1 VLDTLDSQHA
11 VQLRAATLLRLSEY
25 LQAPERGGRLMITV
39 DGLTPLPTT
48 ELDDYL
54 VVCKEFPDAGA
65 ALGRHLAWELG
76 SDDATAVLSRAEAWI
91 RERLRNQPAPGRMRD
106 LAAALAVMVR
116 GAAGCRWP
124 SGTTSGTVASGD
136 QRLRRPPLGSG
147 TSPTISRL
155 AVLGG
160 YHGPLGGKRTALC
173 YSPATS
179 LTQMQQPH
187 TRHER
192 GGALSPPV
200 RLAGRGSPSDPSDLA
215 PTVGRP

>member
-11 VQLRAATLLRLSEY
+11 VQLRAATLLRLSEH

-91 RERLRNQPAPGRMRD
+91 GGRLRNQPAPGRMRD

-116 GAAGCRWP
+116 EGGGLPVAERDYQRHCCLWRSAP
-124 SGTTSGTVASGD
+124 S
-136 QRLRRPPLGSG
+136 
-147 TSPTISRL
+147 TSPT
-155 AVLGG
+155 G
-160 YHGPLGGKRTALC
+160 
-173 YSPATS
+173 
-179 LTQMQQPH
+179 
-187 TRHER
+187 
-192 GGALSPPV
+192 V
-200 RLAGRGSPSDPSDLA
+200 RNVADDLKIGRGQS
-215 PTVGRP
+215 